1 MQQFASL
8 EGMRLHD
15 LEFFR
20 REPARFVEHRVGD
33 GDLADIMHGGGTDH
47 LVDGAVRKVVFR
59 ISERQGF
66 QQKPG
71 DFADPPDMRPGFAA
85 PELNDGAQG
94 IDNEFVETVKLQ
106 RLLFKGFHLLPD
118 ERLKMALVQV
128 EFDGVVDAALDDI
141 RLPDRQ
147 RTRDRFRHIIPAFLL
162 RDTVCQPVIH
172 QFHHRILFFCY

>member
-1 MQQFASL
+1 
-8 EGMRLHD
+8 
-15 LEFFR
+15 
-20 REPARFVEHRVGD
+20 
-33 GDLADIMHGGGTDH
+33 MHGGGTDH
-47 LVDGAVRKVVFR
+47 LVDGTVRKVVFR

-141 RLPDRQ
+141 RIERLVDDVRNAE
-147 RTRDRFRHIIPAFLL
+147 FVAL
-162 RDTVCQPVIH
+162 
-172 QFHHRILFFCY
+172 

>member
-1 MQQFASL
+1 MVGPADVVAKAVVLFVLPFVDALQQFASL
-8 EGMRLHD
+8 EGVRLHD

-20 REPARFVEHRVGD
+20 RKPARFVEHRVGD

-47 LVDGAVRKVVFR
+47 LVDGTVRKVVFR

-141 RLPDRQ
+141 RIERLVDDVRNAE
-147 RTRDRFRHIIPAFLL
+147 FVAL
-162 RDTVCQPVIH
+162 
-172 QFHHRILFFCY
+172 